1 MAFCWSGT
9 RQQQGR
15 AMITITGLSSLP
27 VLDVR
32 TLDDKKLAQ
41 AELIFREFRK
51 RDFIH
56 ANEAYRDD
64 TRKDLDRAVLC
75 DLFNILEAILKPLA
89 VLRALWCAEPSVH
102 GGKRT
107 PIDAT

>member
-1 MAFCWSGT
+1 
-9 RQQQGR
+9 
-15 AMITITGLSSLP
+15 MITITGLSSLP

-75 DLFNILEAILKPLA
+75 DLFNI
-89 VLRALWCAEPSVH
+89 S
-102 GGKRT
+102 
-107 PIDAT
+107 